1 MHKLTSIKHLRS
13 KSFFFFVNGIMLV
26 TEKSEYVLI
35 CRVSKVMDE
44 LQSWF
49 YINLL
54 MLNTEKQ
61 WLCCSLLDKIEIISI
76 ITGSTTLN
84 RVLASL
90 NSKDI
95 VCKQE
100 SKFIGMYI
108 SANMKQ
114 DVHLKSLSSKFR
126 KVCYIITSLNDII
139 NPYAVRNILHILMLI
154 WIMIWLLGW

>member
-1 MHKLTSIKHLRS
+1 VNLNSWADFIFVMHKLTSIKHLRS

-61 WLCCSLLDKIEIISI
+61 
-76 ITGSTTLN
+76 
-84 RVLASL
+84 
-90 NSKDI
+90 
-95 VCKQE
+95 
-100 SKFIGMYI
+100 
-108 SANMKQ
+108 
-114 DVHLKSLSSKFR
+114 
-126 KVCYIITSLNDII
+126 
-139 NPYAVRNILHILMLI
+139 
-154 WIMIWLLGW
+154 